1 MKLDQINIEILRHLR
16 DGRKSFRDI
25 ASALSIAENTV
36 RSRVGKMSEEGILD
50 VAGLVDTEHLPGHS
64 AVFFG
69 VNLANTDLVKKG
81 EEFSRLRGVVSV
93 SIVTGRYDLLLL
105 TLFDQSYGL
114 VDFVTKE
121 VTRITDVVSTEAFVA
136 YRSWN
141 LKVPYIL

>member
-1 MKLDQINIEILRHLR
+1 MKLDETNIEIIRHLR
-16 DGRKSFRDI
+16 DGRKSFNEV

-36 RSRVGKMSEEGILD
+36 RSRVAKMTEEGFLD
-50 VAGLVDTEHLPGHS
+50 IAGLVDTDRLSGHS
-64 AVFFG
+64 AMFFG
-69 VNLANTDLVKKG
+69 VSLANTDLVKKG

-114 VDFVTKE
+114 VDFVTRE